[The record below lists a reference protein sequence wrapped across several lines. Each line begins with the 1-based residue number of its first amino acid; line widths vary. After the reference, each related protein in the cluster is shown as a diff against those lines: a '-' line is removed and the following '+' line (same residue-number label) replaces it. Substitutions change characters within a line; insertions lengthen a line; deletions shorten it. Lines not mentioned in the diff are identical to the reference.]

1 MFQIR
6 SEVIGTASTYSC
18 SFCIGIVYWQKK
30 FGPKRKSGK
39 FLIIVAMSINYVFP
53 RRLTYLMHL
62 LNTFDTMFHDVSD
75 EKRGSAVQRK
85 SKHG

>member
-6 SEVIGTASTYSC
+6 SEVIGTASTYYC

-75 EKRGSAVQRK
+75 EKRGSDVQRK